1 LHWRLN
7 FEGSIRT
14 VTSERVL
21 LDARCRVTNAWNLQQ
36 GDDEEPS
43 AGDTAGV
50 PVTQKSLQRGDDEE
64 SNVGDTT
71 SAQLA
76 ANG

>member
-1 LHWRLN
+1 LALN

-14 VTSERVL
+14 VTSGRVL
-21 LDARCRVTNAWNLQQ
+21 LDARCRVTNARNLHQ
-36 GDDEEPS
+36 GDEGPS
-43 AGDTAGV
+43 TGDTAGV
-50 PVTQKSLQRGDDEE
+50 SLTQRV
-64 SNVGDTT
+64 VGEAMKNQNAGATT